1 MTHLFFEQ
9 LDLNRFTMGTGI
21 LNGICCRVVS
31 AVNAQEK
38 KWLLRF
44 AHIADAHQGSK
55 KHRRGRK
62 AKYIWP
68 ASYEAVDRKI
78 SEWRAKRAT
87 AWEDFRMD
95 DLCIETGFPRY
106 VIQNYFQIYLK
117 MDFRQWK
124 TGLKIDSA
132 KHLLTEFPDMPV
144 GRIGSLSGFNDN
156 ANFHRQFHR
165 LTGMTPLQW
174 RNEYA
179 RF

>member
-1 MTHLFFEQ
+1 MTHLFFGQ
-9 LDLNRFTMGTGI
+9 LDLNRFTMRTGI
-21 LNGICCRVVS
+21 IDSICCRVVS
-31 AVNAQEK
+31 AVNAQER
-38 KWLLRF
+38 KWILRF
-44 AHIADAHQGSK
+44 AHIADVHSDSK

-78 SEWRAKRAT
+78 AEWRAKRAS

-95 DLCIETGFPRY
+95 DLCIETGYPRY

-124 TGLKIDSA
+124 TGLKIDMA

-144 GRIGSLSGFNDN
+144 SKICGLSGFNDN
-156 ANFHRQFHR
+156 ANFHRQFR
-165 LTGMTPLQW
+165 RITDMTPLQW
-174 RNEYA
+174 RDEYA

>member
-21 LNGICCRVVS
+21 LDSICCRMAS
-31 AVNAQEK
+31 AVTAQER
-38 KWLLRF
+38 KWIMRI
-44 AHIADAHQGSK
+44 AHIANRHPDSK

-62 AKYIWP
+62 VKYIWP
-68 ASYEAVDRKI
+68 ASYEEVDRKI
-78 SEWRAKRAT
+78 SGWRAKRQDS
-87 AWEDFRMD
+87 WEDFSMD
-95 DLCIETGFPRY
+95 DLCNETGFPRY
-106 VIQNYFQIYLK
+106 VIQNYFQIYIK
-117 MDFRQWK
+117 TDFRIWK
-124 TGLKIDSA
+124 TGLKIDFA

-144 GRIGSLSGFNDN
+144 SRIGSLSGFNDN

-165 LTGMTPLQW
+165 LTDMTPLQW